1 MSYVHTLK
9 TGFRIGEKTYPI
21 IEISALTAGDA
32 IDATQAGEVVR
43 FAPDG
48 SPVIV
53 ESPVIVSA
61 ERYRRQIKRLSTE
74 NGEELQGPV
83 QLKDLR
89 ALSEAEYRELIAT
102 CDAIDELLLQKEA
115 GDRKAG
121 GRDEAEAGSNPDRA

>member
-1 MSYVHTLK
+1 
-9 TGFRIGEKTYPI
+9 
-21 IEISALTAGDA
+21 
-32 IDATQAGEVVR
+32 VR